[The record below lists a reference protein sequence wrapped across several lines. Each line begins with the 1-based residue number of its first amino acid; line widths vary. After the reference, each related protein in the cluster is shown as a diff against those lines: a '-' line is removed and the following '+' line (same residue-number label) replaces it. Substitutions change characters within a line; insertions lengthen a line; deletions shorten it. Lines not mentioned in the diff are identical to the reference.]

1 MSSTPPEEER
11 RPEGGQ
17 RASAQGGR
25 PTRRE
30 LLTGGAFVVGGVV
43 GAGIT
48 LGATSGGGTETTK
61 TVAAGQKLPL
71 RALSEPEAD
80 AITAMAERIFPRDA
94 SGPGATD
101 AGVVTYIDGQL
112 AGGWGNGERLYM
124 QGPFHEPEDSGHGYQ
139 LPLTPRQVYRR
150 ALAKIDDYCHKHYND
165 TGFSDL
171 KPAQQDEVLTAL
183 EGGKVDLG
191 LARGKHGFTSADFF
205 AMLLDNVTE
214 GLFADP
220 MYGGNR
226 DMVGWKWVGFPGD
239 PMGHGDRY
247 AQHIGKWHEP
257 YHVAPKA
264 LS

>member
-1 MSSTPPEEER
+1 MGSELPEETR
-11 RPEGGQ
+11 QPEAGRQ
-17 RASAQGGR
+17 ESSQDGR
-25 PTRRE
+25 PTRRQ

-48 LGATSGGGTETTK
+48 LGATSGGDTTTK
-61 TVAAGQKLPL
+61 TVVVAQKLPL
-71 RALSEPEAD
+71 RALTGPEAD
-80 AITAMAERIFPRDA
+80 TITAMAERIFPKDE

-112 AGGWGNGERLYM
+112 AGGWGNGERLYL
-124 QGPFHEPEDSGHGYQ
+124 QGPFQEPQDSGHGYQ
-139 LPLTPRQVYRR
+139 LPLTPREIYRR

-171 KPAQQDEVLTAL
+171 TPEQQDKVLTAL
-183 EGGKVDLG
+183 ENGEVDLG
-191 LARGKHGFTSADFF
+191 LTRGKHGFTSADFF
-205 AMLLDNVTE
+205 AMLLENVTE

-239 PMGHGDRY
+239 PMAYGDRY